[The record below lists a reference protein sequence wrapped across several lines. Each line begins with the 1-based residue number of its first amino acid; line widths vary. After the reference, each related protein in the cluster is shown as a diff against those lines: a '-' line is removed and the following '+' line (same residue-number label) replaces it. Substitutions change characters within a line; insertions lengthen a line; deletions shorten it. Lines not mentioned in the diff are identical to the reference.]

1 MRQFIV
7 LFFILMLVTPV
18 YSAYK
23 IYLKNGSV
31 IEGVNSY
38 TEDNGSMTIYFK
50 TGSMTLEKD
59 SLLKIEGYG
68 EESVKE
74 KSIEE
79 SGVSE
84 KHMED
89 EGKVNRSIVGSDIEK
104 KDELNKIR
112 SEIEALNSE
121 IKITEEREI
130 ELVNQINEKMG
141 KRYMYNVYQ
150 LRRLE
155 SEIEPLRQ
163 ELYSVQKKK
172 QELVQ
177 KRNSLE
183 DMLKGQ
189 Q

>member
-7 LFFILMLVTPV
+7 LFFVFIIVTPV

-31 IEGVNSY
+31 IEGVSSY

-50 TGSMTLEKD
+50 TGSMTLEKN

-68 EESVKE
+68 EEPVKE
-74 KSIEE
+74 SVEE

-84 KHMED
+84 RHMED
-89 EGKVNRSIVGSDIEK
+89 EGKVNRGITVSDIDK
-104 KDELNKIR
+104 KDELDKIR

-121 IKITEEREI
+121 IKVTEEREI

-141 KRYMYNVYQ
+141 RRYMYNVYQ

-163 ELYSVQKKK
+163 ELYTVQKKK

-177 KRNSLE
+177 KRNSLA